1 MAKDPSK
8 KAGKGIEKA
17 LNAIIK
23 TTKRRKRELAKAE
36 KAREKNDFLAIAE
49 REEVKAQ
56 AEVLAKR
63 ANQRLR
69 QLEKSK
75 LDGRS
80 LSESS
85 RAYQV
90 TEQKVR
96 EGRKGYTTTK
106 AGNIAFTR
114 KFKEMSTGE
123 LKRQIREMERFL
135 ETSSTS
141 TVRGYAKAMKK
152 SYEEYQRK
160 YGGFSSQQEYER
172 FFRSESVKTFSYT
185 AVKEVQRA
193 IRKKKPDVTPE
204 EIDTLLQDAIA
215 KQKQLRETGKVKQ
228 IAVEKLI
235 KIAKKNLKGKKK

>member
-1 MAKDPSK
+1 MADNSK
-8 KAGKGIEKA
+8 KVGKAVEKIIKA
-17 LNAIIK
+17 AIK
-23 TTKRRKRELAKAE
+23 TTKRTE
-36 KAREKNDFLAIAE
+36 KAKSKAKEPDFLAIAE
-49 REEVKAQ
+49 REELKGQ
-56 AEVLAKR
+56 AEALAKR

-75 LDGRS
+75 FEGRS

-90 TEQKVR
+90 TEQKVE
-96 EGRKGYTTTK
+96 EGRFGYTRTK

-114 KFKEMSTGE
+114 KFKGMSSGE

-135 ETSSTS
+135 ETSNTS
-141 TVRGYAKAMKK
+141 TVRGYAKSIKK

-160 YGGFSSQQEYER
+160 YGGFSSQEEYER

-215 KQKQLRETGKVKQ
+215 KQKQLKETGKVKP
-228 IAVEKLI
+228 ISVEKLI